1 MLPVLASIYSAS
13 VRKLSCALY
22 MNEAAWYNGK
32 NTKIRVIVLALLV
45 TDFYNVNILEP

>member
-1 MLPVLASIYSAS
+1 MNTCKMLPVLASIYSAS

-32 NTKIRVIVLALLV
+32 NTGLV
-45 TDFYNVNILEP
+45 VKDKSYSPGFISY